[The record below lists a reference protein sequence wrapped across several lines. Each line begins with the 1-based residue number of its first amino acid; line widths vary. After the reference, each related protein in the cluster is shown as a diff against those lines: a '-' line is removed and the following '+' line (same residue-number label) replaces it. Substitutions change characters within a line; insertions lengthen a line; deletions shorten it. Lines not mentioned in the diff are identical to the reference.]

1 MRRLRLGFR
10 FESVV
15 LWGVQGKQGSP
26 THDTVRGEVRME
38 GWQST
43 VPVLHG
49 HLTDDI
55 HPLEGSG
62 GLGPEF

>member
-1 MRRLRLGFR
+1 M
-10 FESVV
+10 V
-15 LWGVQGKQGSP
+15 LWGVQSKQGSP
-26 THDTVRGEVRME
+26 THDTVRGEVRIE
-38 GWQST
+38 GWQSI
-43 VPVLHG
+43 VPVLQG